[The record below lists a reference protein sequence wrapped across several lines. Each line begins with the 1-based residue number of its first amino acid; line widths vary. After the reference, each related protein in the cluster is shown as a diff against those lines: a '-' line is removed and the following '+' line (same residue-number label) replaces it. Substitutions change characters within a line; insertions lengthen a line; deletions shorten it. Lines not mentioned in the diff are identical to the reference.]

1 MSAPTEE
8 RGRQGAV
15 PTEQSYAV
23 QAREKKVE
31 IAWKASA
38 DGLKSRIKTPEER
51 LKALKSAEK
60 LGPVTEEVCNRG
72 RFLVCDSQTRKRPL
86 FFYAFARW
94 RFCSGWGGLSSLGE
108 ISPALVRA
116 ILVSMGPT
124 SS

>member
-8 RGRQGAV
+8 RGRHGAV

-23 QAREKKVE
+23 QAQEKKVE
-31 IAWKASA
+31 IARKASA

-60 LGPVTEEVCNRG
+60 LGPVTEEICNRG